1 MSISTEERCGTSFFR
16 SGASRVLETVVAW
29 AVLLLFPLVWLAGV
43 ATWFFGVYQLV
54 QMGRGGFAGH
64 PKGIRGRFMKIG

>member
-1 MSISTEERCGTSFFR
+1 
-16 SGASRVLETVVAW
+16 VLETVVAW

-64 PKGIRGRFMKIG
+64 PKGISGRFMKIG